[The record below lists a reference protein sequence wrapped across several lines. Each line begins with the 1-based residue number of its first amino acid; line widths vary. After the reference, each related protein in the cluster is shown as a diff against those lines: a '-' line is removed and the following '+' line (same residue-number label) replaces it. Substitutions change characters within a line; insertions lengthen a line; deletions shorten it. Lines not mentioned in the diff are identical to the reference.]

1 MGIKGTKKFEFED
14 TQEGLGFD
22 DMMSKVDD
30 EVASNDAAEEI
41 LENAPVLVKLNDN
54 IDKATDTLCKAI
66 LSLEDATQECKKAE
80 LKLFTAVGTI
90 SGKVDTINTHIDKV
104 LEQAPTKL
112 TVEVHASDA
121 DMKAIQDL
129 FDEKAKEINKHIT
142 AEYQNLNNMLIE
154 ERKRTREMF
163 NDYDGVWFGH
173 YGQWFFMFFFIIG
186 LIVVGVTI
194 VVPLIQHIGWLK

>member
-80 LKLFTAVGTI
+80 LKLCTAVGTI

-121 DMKAIQDL
+121 DMKAIKDL
-129 FDEKAKEINKHIT
+129 FDEKAKETNKHIT

-163 NDYDGVWFGH
+163 KDYDGMWLGH

-194 VVPLIQHIGWLK
+194 VVPLIQKLGWLK

>member
-14 TQEGLGFD
+14 TQDGLGFD

-80 LKLFTAVGTI
+80 LKLCTAVGTI

-121 DMKAIQDL
+121 NMQAIKDL

-142 AEYQNLNNMLIE
+142 AEYQNLNCIFRSIVTHLYGGCHPLLKCGLGA
-154 ERKRTREMF
+154 RKSPKSMSF
-163 NDYDGVWFGH
+163 C
-173 YGQWFFMFFFIIG
+173 
-186 LIVVGVTI
+186 
-194 VVPLIQHIGWLK
+194 